1 MKLCSYLLLLLTLFA
16 FQTKA
21 QQTTSNSIT
30 LNGSV
35 VEQKTGDP
43 VEQATIRLLSIPDSS
58 LVRGTVSTANGA
70 FSLKSIKPGNYILHI
85 TYVGFDPIY
94 QPVRITGRRNPVS
107 VGKMGLTE
115 TGIQLG
121 EAVVTAKAAE
131 VVVKN
136 DTLEYNADSYKTT
149 EGAVLE
155 DLLKK
160 MPGVEVS
167 SDGTITVNGKQVK
180 KIMVDGKEFF
190 SDDPKVAAKNLPAK
204 MVNKLQVLDKK
215 SDMSQMTGFD
225 DGEEETVINLTV
237 KPGMK
242 EGIFGNAFAG
252 YGSRGRYEGNAMVN
266 RFINNDQ
273 YTFMGGLNNTN
284 NMGFTDVA
292 GSMFGGMGGGGR
304 RFSMGTNN
312 GITTSGNAGS
322 NFSKQFSPQ
331 LTLGGNG
338 RYSHSSTD
346 ATSSIAKQNILTGDS
361 TSYENTKSVSNT
373 KNDNFGVNLRL
384 EWKPD
389 SMTQILFRPDIS
401 YYKSQSDELD
411 FTNTLAGNLDTVN
424 VSNSK
429 YHSYGEGYS
438 TTGQLEFS
446 RKLNNTG
453 RVFSASVTGGL
464 SDSYNKG
471 TNWSN
476 TQYYRITDGSADNL
490 IDQKFRYDNN
500 GYNYRAFLSWVEP
513 IGHNN
518 FLQATYS
525 YSKQYQKSLK
535 NSYTTDDD
543 GNYSVLDSTYSKS
556 YRNNFTTQRA
566 SLSFMAQRQKYNFTM
581 GVNFDPSHST
591 SETFVGDTVL
601 YHISRNVF
609 NVSPMAIFNYK
620 FSQQKNL
627 RIQYNGST
635 TQPSMTQLSPVADVS
650 NPLNITK
657 GNPDLDPT
665 YTNRLSLR
673 FQNFNREKMSALML
687 MLNGTYTLNDIVSY
701 ATYDNTTGGRV
712 TTYKNVNGNYN
723 ADMRMMVN
731 TPFFSKKFTF
741 NSSTMASYAK
751 SNGFV
756 NAEKNTNKN
765 LVLSERGGFDFRSD
779 YVDLGINGNITYN
792 KATNS
797 LQTSSNL
804 ETYTYGV
811 GGSTTLYLPYN
822 FQVQSDITWSANSGY
837 SSGYKLNETLW
848 NASLSKSF
856 LKDQGTLQFKIY
868 DILKQRS
875 NISRMV
881 TASATTDTQY
891 NTLNSYFMFR
901 FIYRFSIFKGGAS
914 FRDAFRGGP
923 GGGGPGG
930 PGGGRPDGPG
940 GPGGGPGGPM

>member
-1 MKLCSYLLLLLTLFA
+1 
-16 FQTKA
+16 
-21 QQTTSNSIT
+21 
-30 LNGSV
+30 
-35 VEQKTGDP
+35 
-43 VEQATIRLLSIPDSS
+43 
-58 LVRGTVSTANGA
+58 
-70 FSLKSIKPGNYILHI
+70 
-85 TYVGFDPIY
+85 
-94 QPVRITGRRNPVS
+94 
-107 VGKMGLTE
+107 
-115 TGIQLG
+115 
-121 EAVVTAKAAE
+121 
-131 VVVKN
+131 
-136 DTLEYNADSYKTT
+136 
-149 EGAVLE
+149 
-155 DLLKK
+155 
-160 MPGVEVS
+160 
-167 SDGTITVNGKQVK
+167 
-180 KIMVDGKEFF
+180 
-190 SDDPKVAAKNLPAK
+190 
-204 MVNKLQVLDKK
+204 
-215 SDMSQMTGFD
+215 
-225 DGEEETVINLTV
+225 
-237 KPGMK
+237 
-242 EGIFGNAFAG
+242 
-252 YGSRGRYEGNAMVN
+252 
-266 RFINNDQ
+266 
-273 YTFMGGLNNTN
+273 
-284 NMGFTDVA
+284 
-292 GSMFGGMGGGGR
+292 
-304 RFSMGTNN
+304 
-312 GITTSGNAGS
+312 
-322 NFSKQFSPQ
+322 
-331 LTLGGNG
+331 
-338 RYSHSSTD
+338 
-346 ATSSIAKQNILTGDS
+346 
-361 TSYENTKSVSNT
+361 
-373 KNDNFGVNLRL
+373 
-384 EWKPD
+384 
-389 SMTQILFRPDIS
+389 MTQILFRPDIS

-765 LVLSERGGFDFRSD
+765 LVLFERGGFDFRSD

-875 NISRMV
+875 NISRTV

-923 GGGGPGG
+923 GGGRPDG